1 MNKEQAI
8 QQQIDE
14 CMDSFNFAFCCAVL
28 SFIKKTGKG
37 YPQDWYLDGSFYEP
51 TLRQEARQLLWRVA
65 RGDQASEMASYL
77 RASKT
82 KGIDEQSGKPWIL
95 LTLSFVAEEAS
106 MHDGIEYT
114 N

>member
-14 CMDSFNFAFCCAVL
+14 CMDSFNFAFCCDVL
-28 SFIKKTGKG
+28 SFIKKTGRG
-37 YPQDWYLDGSFYEP
+37 YPEDWYLDGEFYEP
-51 TLRQEARQLLWRVA
+51 SLRREARQLLRRVTC
-65 RGDQASEMASYL
+65 GDQASQMASYL

-82 KGIDEQSGKPWIL
+82 EGIDEQSGKPWIR
-95 LTLSFVAEEAS
+95 LTLSFVAEEEA

>member
-1 MNKEQAI
+1 MNKEKAI

-14 CMDSFNFAFCCAVL
+14 CMDSFDFAFCGAVL
-28 SFIKKTGKG
+28 SFIKKTGRG
-37 YPQDWYLDGSFYEP
+37 YPEDWYLGGDFYEP
-51 TLRQEARQLLWRVA
+51 GIRGGARQLLRRVA
-65 RGDQASEMASYL
+65 CGDQASEMTSYL

-82 KGIDEQSGKPWIL
+82 EGIDEQSGKPWIRL
-95 LTLSFVAEEAS
+95 ALSFVAEEAA